1 MSPQKDKFNKRKSQ
15 SQVTPAEAK
24 IQEAVTTIL
33 KGVGEDPNR
42 EGLLL
47 TPSRVQKSFEF
58 LTSGYRTN
66 IEEIIND
73 AVFEQ
78 DYDEMV
84 IVKDIEFYSLCEH
97 HLLPFYGKAHVAYLP
112 NGRIV
117 GLSKVPRIIDTF
129 ARRLQVQE
137 RLTQEVAE
145 TIQKYLKP
153 RGVAVVIEAY
163 HMCMAMRGV
172 QKQASLTTTSS
183 MQGVFRSDMR
193 ARNEFLKL
201 IGK

>member
-1 MSPQKDKFNKRKSQ
+1 MSPQKDKFAKKRS
-15 SQVTPAEAK
+15 SSK
-24 IQEAVTTIL
+24 IEEAVRTIL
-33 KGVGEDPNR
+33 LGVGEDPNR
-42 EGLLL
+42 DGLLL
-47 TPSRVQKSFEF
+47 TPSRVEKSFEF
-58 LTSGYRTN
+58 LTSGYRTK
-66 IEEIIND
+66 IEDIIND

-112 NGRIV
+112 KGKIV
-117 GLSKVPRIIDTF
+117 GLSKVPRIVDTF

-137 RLTQEVAE
+137 RLTQEIAE
-145 TIQKYLKP
+145 TIQKYLEP
-153 RGVAVVIEAY
+153 RGVAVVMEAY

-172 QKQASLTTTSS
+172 QKQASYTTTSS
-183 MQGVFRSDMR
+183 MQGIFREDMR

>member
-1 MSPQKDKFNKRKSQ
+1 MSPQKDKFDKKKSQ
-15 SQVTPAEAK
+15 SK
-24 IQEAVTTIL
+24 IEEAVKTIL
-33 KGVGEDPNR
+33 QGVGEDPNR

-58 LTSGYRTN
+58 LTSGYRTS

-112 NGRIV
+112 NGKIV
-117 GLSKVPRIIDTF
+117 GLSKVP
-129 ARRLQVQE
+129 
-137 RLTQEVAE
+137 
-145 TIQKYLKP
+145 
-153 RGVAVVIEAY
+153 
-163 HMCMAMRGV
+163 
-172 QKQASLTTTSS
+172 
-183 MQGVFRSDMR
+183 
-193 ARNEFLKL
+193 
-201 IGK
+201 

>member
-1 MSPQKDKFNKRKSQ
+1 MSPQKDKFAKKRS
-15 SQVTPAEAK
+15 SSK
-24 IQEAVTTIL
+24 IEEAVRTIL
-33 KGVGEDPNR
+33 LGVGEDPNR
-42 EGLLL
+42 DGLLL
-47 TPSRVQKSFEF
+47 TPSRVEKSFEF
-58 LTSGYRTN
+58 LTSGYRTK
-66 IEEIIND
+66 IEDIIND